1 MNEKAINDMVR
12 LHEEAFGER
21 FIQPVSR
28 EDVKTINLLIEVIG
42 KLGRFDLVR
51 VIDKYKT
58 IPDKD
63 FHVQL
68 EKLLASMRNESR
80 VGFKA
85 GGKQKVMSFNDLDST
100 RIILREIY
108 SWNKCEDESGNPAI
122 LLNEGDLD
130 STKKPVI
137 FNKMLSY
144 GDEVSRDDDFDLI
157 TAVKNG

>member
-1 MNEKAINDMVR
+1 MNEKAINDMVK

-51 VIDKYKT
+51 VIEKYKM
-58 IPDKD
+58 ISDKD
-63 FHVQL
+63 FHTQL
-68 EKLLASMRNESR
+68 EKLLASMRNEGR
-80 VGFKA
+80 AGFKT
-85 GGKQKVMSFNDLDST
+85 GGKQKVMSFNDFDSS

-108 SWNKCEDESGNPAI
+108 SWNKTEDENGNRAL
-122 LLNEGDLD
+122 LLNVGDLD

-144 GDEVSRDDDFDLI
+144 GDEVSREDDI
-157 TAVKNG
+157 QMKNPH

>member
-1 MNEKAINDMVR
+1 MNEKAINDMVK

-28 EDVKTINLLIEVIG
+28 EDVKTINLLIEVIS

-51 VIDKYKT
+51 VIEKYKM
-58 IPDKD
+58 IADKD

-85 GGKQKVMSFNDLDST
+85 SGKQKVMSFNDFDST
-100 RIILREIY
+100 GIILREIY
-108 SWNKCEDESGNPAI
+108 SWNKTEDENGNPAI

-157 TAVKNG
+157 TAIKNG

>member
-1 MNEKAINDMVR
+1 MNEKAIDDMVR

-51 VIDKYKT
+51 VIEKYKT
-58 IPDKD
+58 ISDKD
-63 FHVQL
+63 FHTQL

-85 GGKQKVMSFNDLDST
+85 GGKQKVMSFNDLD
-100 RIILREIY
+100 

>member
-12 LHEEAFGER
+12 LHEDAFGER

-58 IPDKD
+58 ISDKD
-63 FHVQL
+63 FHTQL

-85 GGKQKVMSFNDLDST
+85 GGKQKVMS
-100 RIILREIY
+100 
-108 SWNKCEDESGNPAI
+108 
-122 LLNEGDLD
+122 
-130 STKKPVI
+130 
-137 FNKMLSY
+137 
-144 GDEVSRDDDFDLI
+144 SRAFRSSPPL
-157 TAVKNG
+157 V

>member
-58 IPDKD
+58 ISDRD

-85 GGKQKVMSFNDLDST
+85 GVKQKVMTFNDFDST

-108 SWNKCEDESGNPAI
+108 SWNKIEDESGNPAI